1 MTAPRAPR
9 TSCRYWSVRLAS
21 QQCTLQTYDDEVS
34 DNLSKGGDVELSG
47 TVDGGE
53 DDLSRLADESVD
65 LSESSRE
72 DVLDLNDEGG
82 KGLDGAVLGVDVV

>member
-1 MTAPRAPR
+1 MGNE
-9 TSCRYWSVRLAS
+9 SSLLWSR
-21 QQCTLQTYDDEVS
+21 
-34 DNLSKGGDVELSG
+34 GDIELSG
-47 TVDGGE
+47 AVDGGE